1 MADLPALLPSPDPL
15 APYLAETE
23 QYLRH
28 NKSPNTVKAYRSDW
42 AAFERFCAERQ
53 LPSLPASP
61 GTLAAYAAHAV
72 RWLKA
77 RTVER
82 HLTSISQS
90 HQLAGYPNPAED
102 KLVRTVMAGIRRVK
116 GTGQSGKEPLSPELL
131 RKMFAGG
138 AGDLRKSRDRALLLV
153 GFSGAFR
160 RSELVALRHEDVRV
174 GPEGVTITIP
184 HSKTDQEGAGQTVGI
199 PFGSHLESCPVRA
212 LTTWLEQSA
221 IRGGPLFPAIGRWGR
236 EVTPKAICDHQAGQN
251 YQAPGRP
258 SRSRPGSIFGALA
271 PLRPG
276 DCSGPR
282 RRLRAFHHGPDP
294 GTAHFNKFASIFAAA
309 ACSKTMP
316 RHEVDSESV
325 SLFCIGASSPPP
337 SV

>member
-28 NKSPNTVKAYRSDW
+28 TKSPNTLKAYRSDW

-53 LPSLPASP
+53 LPSLPAAP

-72 RWLKA
+72 RRLKA

-82 HLTSISQS
+82 HLTSISQA
-90 HQLAGYPNPAED
+90 HQLAGYPNSAED

-116 GTGQSGKEPLSPELL
+116 GTGQFGKEPLSPELL

-174 GPEGVTITIP
+174 GPEGLTVTIP
-184 HSKTDQEGAGQTVGI
+184 HSKTDQDGVGQTVGI

-236 EVTPKAICDHQAGQN
+236 EVTPKAICDHQLAKIIKRLAVQAGLD
-251 YQAPGRP
+251 PEIFSGH
-258 SRSRPGSIFGALA
+258 SLRSGLA
-271 PLRPG
+271 
-276 DCSGPR
+276 
-282 RRLRAFHHGPDP
+282 
-294 GTAHFNKFASIFAAA
+294 TAAA
-309 ACSKTMP
+309 HGGASERSIMDQT
-316 RHEVDSESV
+316 RHRSLQQVRKYIRRG
-325 SLFCIGASSPPP
+325 SLFQDNAAARSGL
-337 SV
+337 